1 MPGRSNTTL
10 LWERDTDARR
20 SGAPE
25 GNAEGAAV
33 IFREAGE
40 VVPGFHT
47 LGSWHTPSYLL
58 DAPRPAL
65 FDGGMSYLADLYVE
79 DARRVLGDRE
89 PEWLFLTHA
98 HFDHCGAAHA
108 LGQAFPGVRV
118 AASAYAADI
127 LGRPRALERIRA
139 LNEDAR
145 GLAPLVGARRTS
157 PAPFHPFT
165 VDRLLADGDELD
177 LGNGLTVQVIATPG
191 HTRDFLSYYIP
202 ERRILVASEA
212 VGCEDVSG
220 QIMVEFVA
228 DYDAYLASIR
238 RLAELDIE
246 VLCPGHLFVFVG
258 DDARR
263 YIERSLRA
271 TERYREWVE
280 ALLADEGGDIARVVA
295 RVKESEWDPAPQP
308 KQPEQAYL
316 LNTEARVR
324 VLAARRANG

>member
-1 MPGRSNTTL
+1 M
-10 LWERDTDARR
+10 
-20 SGAPE
+20 
-25 GNAEGAAV
+25 

-58 DAPRPAL
+58 EAPYPVL

-79 DARRVLGDRE
+79 DARGVLGRQE

-98 HFDHCGAAHA
+98 HFDHCGSAHA
-108 LGQAFPGVRV
+108 LRQAFPGLRV
-118 AASAYAADI
+118 AASARAAEI
-127 LGRPRALERIRA
+127 LGRPRALERIHA

-145 GLAPLVGARRTS
+145 SLAPLVGARRTS
-157 PAPFHPFT
+157 PEPFHPFP
-165 VDRLLADGDELD
+165 VDRVLNDGDEVD
-177 LGNGLTVQVIATPG
+177 LGGGLTVQVIATPG
-191 HTRDFLSYYIP
+191 HTRDFLSYYVP

-212 VGCEDVSG
+212 VGCEGVSG
-220 QIMVEFVA
+220 EIMVEFVA
-228 DYDAYLASIR
+228 DYDAYLASMR

-246 VLCPGHLFVFVG
+246 VLCPGHLFVYVG

-280 ALLADEGGDIARVVA
+280 ALLSDEEGDVARVVA
-295 RVKESEWDPAPQP
+295 RVKASEWDPAPQP

-324 VLAARRANG
+324 VLAARLNG

>member
-1 MPGRSNTTL
+1 
-10 LWERDTDARR
+10 
-20 SGAPE
+20 
-25 GNAEGAAV
+25 V
-33 IFREAGE
+33 IFRDVGE
-40 VVPGFHT
+40 VVPGFHA
-47 LGSWHTPSYLL
+47 LGSWHTPTYLL
-58 DAPRPAL
+58 EAPRPVL

-79 DARRVLGDRE
+79 DARRVLGERE
-89 PEWLFLTHA
+89 PELLLLTHA
-98 HFDHCGAAHA
+98 HFDHCGSAHA
-108 LGQAFPGVRV
+108 LRQAFPGLRV

-145 GLAPLVGARRTS
+145 ALGPLVGAQRTS
-157 PAPFHPFT
+157 PAPFHPFS
-165 VDRLLADGDELD
+165 VDQILKDGDEVD
-177 LGNGLTVQVIATPG
+177 LGGGLTVQVLATPG

-202 ERRILVASEA
+202 QRRILVASEA

-228 DYDAYLASIR
+228 DYDAYLASMR
-238 RLAELDIE
+238 RLAALEIE

-258 DDARR
+258 EDAGL
-263 YIERSLRA
+263 YIQRSLRA

-280 ALLADEGGDIARVVA
+280 ALLADEGGDVGRVVA
-295 RVKESEWDPAPQP
+295 RVKASEWDPAPEP

-324 VLAARRANG
+324 VLAARQVD